1 MPHDLTT
8 GLPELAPLPYHEQ
21 VVRYLRTEEPDVW
34 RWACSAQ
41 AREEHAADVRATLLK
56 ETYRL
61 DAQAHPE
68 LNARC
73 AAAVAALGIDVPVT
87 LYQGGDG
94 AMNASLFHVPGEAH
108 VVLYGPVLERLKGA
122 ELQAL
127 LGHEL
132 AHHLLWSR
140 DGGVHHAADRV
151 LSATASDPRA
161 DASHLQTARLLS
173 LHTELFADRG
183 GAVACGDLNAAVAV
197 LVKVQTGLSDVSA
210 PSYLRQADE
219 VCGPGAPVSHAS
231 THPEGFVRARAL
243 RLWCERDPAAD
254 AWISQVLHGPLSL
267 DTLDITG
274 QQRLTH
280 LTERVVTQLLRPR
293 CLRSDG
299 LLAHARQFFP
309 AFTPSDTDDGPLA
322 AEVST
327 VPGVH
332 DYLGAVLLDF
342 AAADRTLDDVPLAA
356 AFDLA
361 QRLGLGDPFERAVLK
376 DLRVPKRR
384 VTRLRQEA
392 AGLLATAEAAH
403 V

>member
-1 MPHDLTT
+1 MDHDLPI
-8 GLPELAPLPYHEQ
+8 GLPALSPLPYHAQ

-41 AREEHAADVRATLLK
+41 AREAHAAEVRAALLK

-61 DAQAHPE
+61 DPDAHPG
-68 LNARC
+68 LHARC
-73 AAAVAALGIDVPVT
+73 AEAAAALGIDVPIT

-94 AMNASLFHVPGEAH
+94 RMNASLFHVPGEAH

-132 AHHLLWSR
+132 AHHLLWTC
-140 DGGVHHAADRV
+140 DGGVHHAADRI
-151 LSATASDPRA
+151 LAATAADPRA
-161 DASHLQTARLLS
+161 DAAHRQTARLLS

-183 GAVACGDLNAAVAV
+183 GALACGDLAAAVGV
-197 LVKVQTGLSDVSA
+197 LVKVQTGLSEVSA
-210 PSYLRQADE
+210 ASYLRQADE
-219 VCGPGAPVSHAS
+219 VCGAEQPVSDGVS
-231 THPEGFVRARAL
+231 HPEAFVRARAL
-243 RLWCERDPAAD
+243 RLWCERVPDAE
-254 AWISQVLHGPLSL
+254 AWIAGALQGPLSL
-267 DTLDITG
+267 DTLDLVA
-274 QQRLTH
+274 QQRLTD
-280 LTERVVTQLLRPR
+280 LTERVVAQFLRPR

-309 AFTPSDTDDGPLA
+309 AFTPVDADDTPLA
-322 AEVST
+322 AEVAT
-327 VPGVH
+327 APGVH
-332 DYLGAVLLDF
+332 DYVGAVLMDF

-361 QRLGLGDPFERAVLK
+361 IRLGLADAFERAVLK
-376 DLRVPKRR
+376 DLRVPRRR
-384 VTRLRQEA
+384 VGRLRADA
-392 AGLLATAEAAH
+392 AAVLAQAEAAH